1 MIFRIA
7 GRIFAFG
14 FWLTVGIPLA
24 PLWHDWPS
32 RVEPGGDAE
41 ELHERPL
48 DVVIQWLSILWW
60 LSVPPLILAWLPV
73 PVLTQA
79 WAVAAAYLLARR
91 IAAVRGLGPGLSG
104 WARLVASYRMLT
116 VVAIISTLIL
126 SIVHYLSFGTAGTG
140 DHTWPRTMAVITWA
154 WAAVAGVALGALAW
168 RILGP
173 AQARLLRLRGQIA
186 GVLGVKAEE
195 LRPVWRG
202 TDLACVIPDR
212 ATTRT
217 TEQITAIAS
226 ASLPQWEVRRVVTDD
241 YQQQLWLTPA
251 TEPVVRQRQ
260 AVSASGGLLGDT
272 GQTTTTVPPNDPWAG
287 WRAA

>member
-1 MIFRIA
+1 MILRFA
-7 GRIFAFG
+7 SRIFAFG
-14 FWLTVGIPLA
+14 FWMTVGIPLA
-24 PLWHDWPS
+24 SLWHDWPS

-48 DVVIQWLSILWW
+48 DVVIEWLSILWW
-60 LSVPPLILAWLPV
+60 LSVPPLILVWLPV

-91 IAAVRGLGPGLSG
+91 ISAMRGLGPGLSG
-104 WARLVASYRMLT
+104 WTQLVAGYRMHT
-116 VVAIISTLIL
+116 VVAISSILIL
-126 SIVHYLSFGTAGTG
+126 NIVHYLSFGTAGTG
-140 DHTWPRTMAVITWA
+140 DHTWPRTIAMITWV
-154 WAAVAGVALGALAW
+154 WTAVMGVALGVLAW
-168 RILGP
+168 RVLGP
-173 AQARLLRLRGQIA
+173 AQVRLLRLRGQIA

-202 TDLACVIPDR
+202 TDLACAIPDR

-217 TEQITAIAS
+217 TEQIAAIAL
-226 ASLPQWEVRRVVTDD
+226 ASLPQWEVRRVVADA

-251 TEPVVRQRQ
+251 TESVVRQRQ
-260 AVSASGGLLGDT
+260 ESSASGGLLGDT
-272 GQTTTTVPPNDPWAG
+272 GQTEQTAPPNDPWAG